1 MSMLIELA
9 IYAALAA
16 GAAFAFH
23 EFEQVYYVAP
33 AEKRGAANQLAAD
46 QKVVVQLNTRIEN
59 AQADTA
65 ACVVSAKTQ
74 SDLVDLWRGKAQD
87 NAAQA
92 KALRAQQAKD
102 ATAAAPRIAQLQADA
117 AAKPKL
123 MACAD
128 ELAKA
133 KATLVEALRVR
144 RGQSTPVPK

>member
-1 MSMLIELA
+1 VSILIELA

-23 EFEQVYYVAP
+23 EFEQKYYVEP
-33 AEKRGAANQLAAD
+33 ARQEGVARQLAAD
-46 QKVVVQLNTRIEN
+46 QKVVAQLNTRIEN

-65 ACVVSAKTQ
+65 ACVANAKTQ
-74 SDLVDLWRGKAQD
+74 SDLVDLWHNRAQANSD
-87 NAAQA
+87 AA
-92 KALRAQQAKD
+92 KALRVQQAKD

-133 KATLVEALRVR
+133 KDTLRQALRDR
-144 RGQSTPVPK
+144 RGVAK

>member
-23 EFEQVYYVAP
+23 EFEQKYYVEP
-33 AEKRGAANQLAAD
+33 ARKEGAATQLAAD
-46 QKVVVQLNTRIEN
+46 QKVVTQLNTRIEN

-65 ACVVSAKTQ
+65 ACVANAKTQ
-74 SDLVDLWRGKAQD
+74 SDLVDLWRGRADD
-87 NAAQA
+87 NAKAA
-92 KALRAQQAKD
+92 KALREQQAKD
-102 ATAAAPRIAQLQADA
+102 ATARAPQIAQWQADA

-123 MACAD
+123 MACSD

-133 KATLVEALRVR
+133 KDTLREALRQR
-144 RGQSTPVPK
+144 RGAAK